1 MFFGTYSI
9 IHVFETCK
17 DMKNEAQCLGPIK
30 PQERGGDD
38 FIYAP
43 LLSLWKTLIFE

>member
-38 FIYAP
+38 RFYICTTIV
-43 LLSLWKTLIFE
+43 TLENTDF